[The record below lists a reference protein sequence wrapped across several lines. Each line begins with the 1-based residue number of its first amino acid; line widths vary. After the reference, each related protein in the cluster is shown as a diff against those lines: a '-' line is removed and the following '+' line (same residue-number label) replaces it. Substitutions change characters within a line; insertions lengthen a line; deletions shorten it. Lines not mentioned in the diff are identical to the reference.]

1 MNFLPTTIVV
11 LMLALSAAFVLWG
24 GWLCLEQCL
33 GRARPAHPP
42 QAAAFERVG
51 SLVLLALLC
60 TTLAALS

>member
-24 GWLCLEQCL
+24 GWLCLEQRL
-33 GRARPAHPP
+33 GRAGTAHPP
-42 QAAAFERVG
+42 RAAAFERVG